1 MSEHILTWRYG
12 LAKVL
17 ETAAMLAEC
26 TFTLDGRNFSPFSR
40 APWMGSVQDRSIAGH
55 LRELGGDFVGV
66 PFGGN
71 PAPSDGPVPWLAAA
85 QHPRSHPIHGPSA
98 DSDWTF
104 VRADNDSVSLA
115 LDYPE
120 DSPVHHL
127 ERTISVRPDAPTLD
141 FTLVIHARCPADLA
155 IGLHPIF
162 RLPEKAGDLV
172 LSAEF
177 SFGLTHPR
185 QTAPGQEQEFRDL
198 SAVPQ
203 DRGIVDFSRLPVL
216 QRNLNV
222 QLCGTRGPI
231 TAYYVRENAG
241 IVLDWD
247 RALLPSLQI
256 WHTDRGIHGPPWHG
270 KFRGLG
276 LEPIAAA
283 FDFPNDVSI
292 APNPINR
299 RGVATAIQIH
309 PDSPLTIRHSVSA
322 FAGAAP

>member
-1 MSEHILTWRYG
+1 MSEYTLTWRYG

-17 ETAAMLAEC
+17 DTAAMLAEC
-26 TFTLDGRNFSPFSR
+26 TFLMDGRSFSPFGR
-40 APWMGSVQDRSIAGH
+40 APWMGSVQDRSIVGH

-71 PAPSDGPVPWLAAA
+71 PAPSDGPMLWSGAA

-98 DSDWTF
+98 DSDWTI
-104 VRADNDSVSLA
+104 VSAGNHSITFA
-115 LDYPE
+115 LEYTGNT
-120 DSPVHHL
+120 PVHYL
-127 ERTISVRPDAPTLD
+127 ERTISVRPDAPALD
-141 FTLVIHARCPADLA
+141 FTLVIYARRAADIAL
-155 IGLHPIF
+155 GLHPIF

-172 LSAEF
+172 VSAEF

-185 QTAPGQEQEFRDL
+185 HTAQGQDQEFSDLASVPQGHGTVDL
-198 SAVPQ
+198 SRPP
-203 DRGIVDFSRLPVL
+203 LL
-216 QRNLNV
+216 QPNLNV
-222 QLCGTRGPI
+222 QLCGIRGPI
-231 TAYYVRENAG
+231 TAHYVRENAG

-256 WHTDRGIHGPPWHG
+256 WHTDRGIDGPPWHG
-270 KFRGLG
+270 QFRGLG

-283 FDFPNDVSI
+283 FDFPSDVSI

-299 RGVATAIQIH
+299 RGIATAVSIN
-309 PDSPLTIRHSVSA
+309 PNAPLTIRHSVSA